1 MRVPGTPGFWVFL
14 AAAQLIPAWY
24 ASGEIGWIVAPVVAL
39 LAMIAAVTRAYQD
52 AARLPTVEE
61 SPPDEQ

>member
-14 AAAQLIPAWY
+14 AAAQLLPAWY
-24 ASGEIGWIVAPVVAL
+24 VSGEIGWLVAPVVAL

-52 AARLPTVEE
+52 AARLRTEE
-61 SPPDEQ
+61 KPPDE